1 MESNRENTLSSSIIR
16 RALLIVG
23 IFCLFV
29 WVSLTFLSR
38 FELMNNHY
46 LQMIPSDQSAS
57 HNEQKSAEVSSS
69 WSSDEGK
76 SS

>member
-1 MESNRENTLSSSIIR
+1 MEANRENTLASSTIR

-23 IFCLFV
+23 ILCLFV

-46 LQMIPSDQSAS
+46 LQMIPSDPSVS
-57 HNEQKSAEVSSS
+57 HNEQKSAEVSPS
-69 WSSDEGK
+69 
-76 SS
+76 